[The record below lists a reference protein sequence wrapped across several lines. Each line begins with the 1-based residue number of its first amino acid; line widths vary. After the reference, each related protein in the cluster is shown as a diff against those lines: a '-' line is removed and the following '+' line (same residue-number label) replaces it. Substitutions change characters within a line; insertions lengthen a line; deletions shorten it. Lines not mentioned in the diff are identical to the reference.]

1 LPDTV
6 DPKAPPKGNRDEAMF
21 PVLTEEQITRVAA
34 VGQKRAV
41 QAGEVLIEVE
51 KASAGFYVVT
61 KGRVEVVRAPGP
73 GEEVLVVHRPGQFT
87 GEVNL
92 LSGRPSLVQLRA
104 GEDGEVIELTQDGLL
119 GLVQTDV
126 ELSEIFMRA
135 FMLRRAALIARGAS
149 DVVLAGSTQ
158 CSGTMRIREFLTR
171 NGHPFTFIDLEHD
184 RAAQKFLDG
193 FGVGVDEIPV
203 LILQGDRVLRNPS
216 NKDIADFLGF
226 NEPVERGQV
235 HDVVIIGAGPA
246 GLAAAVYGA
255 SEGLDVMVLEAKA
268 PGGQAGSSSKI
279 ENYLGFPEGIS
290 GQELAQAAYT
300 QAQKFGAGVMI
311 AKVATRLDCA
321 RRPYVVEIDGE
332 GKVEAQTVI
341 IATGAQYR
349 RLTLPGFERFEGVGI
364 YYGATWVEAQ
374 LCRDS
379 EVVVVGG
386 GNAAGQAAVY
396 LAQHVRKV
404 HMLVRGK
411 GLAET
416 MSRYLVRRIETTE
429 AIELRPETELVAL
442 EGKVHLESVS
452 WRNLKSG
459 EEETRPVG
467 HVFVMTGAEP
477 ATKWLEGCV
486 ALDGKGF
493 ILTGPDLTED
503 EWKQR
508 RSPHL
513 LETSLPGVFAIGDVR
528 SGNVKRVASAAGEGS
543 IAIAFCHR
551 TLQD

>member
-1 LPDTV
+1 
-6 DPKAPPKGNRDEAMF
+6 MF
-21 PVLTEEQITRVAA
+21 PVLTAEQIARVAA
-34 VGQKRAV
+34 CGTKRAV
-41 QAGEVLIEVE
+41 EAGEVLIEVE
-51 KASAGFYVVT
+51 KANANFYLVT
-61 KGRVEVVRAPGP
+61 RGRLEAVRGP
-73 GEEVLVVHRPGQFT
+73 GAREEVLVVHGPGQFT

-92 LSGRPSLVQLRA
+92 ISGRPSLVQVRA
-104 GEDGEVIELTQDGLL
+104 GEEGEVVELAQDRLL
-119 GLVQTDV
+119 ELVQTDV
-126 ELSEIFMRA
+126 ELSEILMRA
-135 FMLRRAALIARGAS
+135 FMLRRAALVARGS
-149 DVVLAGSTQ
+149 NDVVLAGSTQ
-158 CSGTMRIREFLTR
+158 CSGTSRIREFLTR
-171 NGHPFTFIDLEHD
+171 NGHPHTFIDLEHD
-184 RAAQKFLDG
+184 PGVQKFLDH
-193 FGVGVDEIPV
+193 FGVGVDDIPV
-203 LILQGDRVLRNPS
+203 LICPGERVLRNPS

-235 HDVVIIGAGPA
+235 HDVLIIGAGPA

-255 SEGLDVMVLEAKA
+255 SEGLGIMVLEAKA

-279 ENYLGFPEGIS
+279 ENYLGFPAGIS
-290 GQELAQAAYT
+290 GQELADRAYT

-332 GKVEAQTVI
+332 ARVEAKTVI

-374 LCRDS
+374 LCRDA

-386 GNAAGQAAVY
+386 GNAAGQAAAY
-396 LAQHVRKV
+396 LAQHVKKV
-404 HMLVRGK
+404 HMLVRAG

-416 MSRYLVRRIETTE
+416 MSRYLVRRIETSD
-429 AIELRPETELVAL
+429 AIELRTETELTAL
-442 EGKVHLESVS
+442 DGKVHLESVR
-452 WRNLKSG
+452 WRNTRTG
-459 EEETRPVG
+459 EEESRDVG

-477 ATKWLEGCV
+477 ATKWLVGCL
-486 ALDGKGF
+486 ALDANGF
-493 ILTGPDLTED
+493 ILTGPDLSED
-503 EWKQR
+503 DLKAAGWKPR

-513 LETSLPGVFAIGDVR
+513 LETSLPGVFAVGDVR
-528 SGNVKRVASAAGEGS
+528 AGNVKRVASAAGEGS